1 VWKKRLKKISNSRAR
16 TAILLLAVVF
26 FLLDTVF
33 QQTASCVAEI
43 PAEIGIVNLDTTDR
57 SEAAVEIILSN
68 NSSVLA
74 AGLLELTYNPE
85 FFSVK
90 NVSQGTLLND
100 VLFESSLNEAGIIK
114 IAWIDP
120 MDAGKEGVNDLL
132 SGITF
137 LRKKEQPLILNFQK
151 IEMIRTDGT
160 LIPVRVKGE
169 ETDKPSHPTGEI
181 RLQLETAKACVNGS
195 AVSLYAAP
203 FLQNKRT
210 MVPVRF
216 ISEQLGAKVSWLQEK
231 SQVRIEDGP
240 KTIMLT
246 INSSS
251 ALVNELEKELDSAA
265 VMVNGTVFVPL
276 RFVSTIL
283 GADVTWNEADRSI
296 TISCF

>member
-1 VWKKRLKKISNSRAR
+1 MCGNRLKGISISRGR
-16 TAILLLAVVF
+16 TGILLLTVVF
-26 FLLDTVF
+26 FLLNTVF
-33 QQTASCVAEI
+33 QQTASCVAKM
-43 PAEIGIVNLDTTDR
+43 PAEIGIVDLETTDR

-100 VLFESSLNEAGIIK
+100 VLFESNLNEAGIIK

-120 MDAGKEGVNDLL
+120 KDAGKEGVNGLL
-132 SGITF
+132 SGIIF
-137 LRKKEQPLILNFQK
+137 LRKNDRPLILNFQT
-151 IEMIRTDGT
+151 IELIRTDGT
-160 LIPVRVKGE
+160 LIPIRVKGDV
-169 ETDKPSHPTGEI
+169 TDKPSHPTGEI
-181 RLQLETAKACVNGS
+181 RLQLETAKAWVKGS

-203 FLQNKRT
+203 FLKDKRT

-216 ISEQLGAKVSWLQEK
+216 ISEQLGAKVSWFKEESL
-231 SQVRIEDGP
+231 VRIEDGP
-240 KTIMLT
+240 RTIVLT

-251 ALVNELEKELDSAA
+251 ALVNEVEKELDSAA
-265 VMVNGTVFVPL
+265 VMLNGTVFVPL